1 MLFRK
6 PLLKTFNVVHDY
18 SEATISIWIQQ
29 KRGTKWEVLSNQF
42 SNMHGIDRKLLAN
55 LTVDIKQLIKVP
67 QLSTM
72 TAKKPLIKLMRN
84 SQQTKEGHA
93 LNVYKLRGGVTNP
106 LEGSPIKKTAE
117 PRSFNTSVSLRI
129 TQGEQRT
136 ALLGEE
142 WSLIWLLDKAAGN
155 STAHPGTEQLDIPR
169 AFEPTVLT
177 RTVHSPTCSAKN
189 SRNPLDSTGIC
200 RTQIPECL
208 GVTRAKSAYIFQEE
222 STGNQHIPAE
232 STESDQTSSTE
243 QVHRTLAES
252 IGITGIQWTP
262 LQQ

>member
-6 PLLKTFNVVHDY
+6 SLPKTFNVVHDY
-18 SEATISIWIQQ
+18 SEATISIWILQ

-42 SNMHGIDRKLLAN
+42 SNTHGIDRKLLAN

-84 SQQTKEGHA
+84 SQQTKQGHA

-117 PRSFNTSVSLRI
+117 PHSFNTSVSLRI

-189 SRNPLDSTGIC
+189 SWNLPDSNPRMSWCDKGQIGIFIPGGVCWKPAYSSRVYRVWPDFFHWASPQDSGRIHWNNWNPVDSTATI
-200 RTQIPECL
+200 I
-208 GVTRAKSAYIFQEE
+208 I
-222 STGNQHIPAE
+222 
-232 STESDQTSSTE
+232 
-243 QVHRTLAES
+243 
-252 IGITGIQWTP
+252 
-262 LQQ
+262 